1 MAHQITSHMSEGN
14 HPECAKALGRRTK
27 TKCVAKTAALVT
39 SRAFHRR
46 LTEKVRYQL
55 QGLIEINDCRF

>member
-14 HPECAKALGRRTK
+14 HPECAKALGSCNERNY
-27 TKCVAKTAALVT
+27 VAETAAFVT

-55 QGLIEINDCRF
+55 QGLIEIIDCRF